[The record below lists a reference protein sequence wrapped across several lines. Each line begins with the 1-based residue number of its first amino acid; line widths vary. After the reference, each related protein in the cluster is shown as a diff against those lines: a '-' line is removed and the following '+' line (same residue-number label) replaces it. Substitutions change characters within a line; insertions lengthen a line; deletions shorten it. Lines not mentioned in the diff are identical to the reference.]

1 MEEINFRQLCKNLK
15 KRGYEPAEKGVS
27 DFVEEY
33 EKIVFSVEPKN
44 MRLKDIVN
52 KMKDLS
58 DHTRAVW
65 IDGILR
71 EFGNGFGSEKWRE
84 GYEQGKFEGEFVGQ
98 QLKDA
103 DKIRRE
109 LNKPVVPQFVA
120 DWIKYCKFTNVNLQN
135 ALFVGD
141 VYFYNYANQKDFSKL
156 KEFLETENNQATFVR
171 AWLDGYEVEK
181 EKRYTVKIKAVL
193 GQYLGRYYLDN
204 EILTPQFIRTQRTV
218 DEKIPTFTRSE
229 LEEANFGWVFDCEGI
244 EIEEVK

>member
-109 LNKPVVPQFVA
+109 LNKPVVPQYIADFITEQKKHGLTLSYSIDASMSDGVA
-120 DWIKYCKFTNVNLQN
+120 EWYWDNPE
-135 ALFVGD
+135 LF
-141 VYFYNYANQKDFSKL
+141 A
-156 KEFLETENNQATFVR
+156 R

-181 EKRYTVKIKAVL
+181 EKRYLVKMKGMQKDCVAL
-193 GQYLGRYYLDN
+193 KKNKDGGYWYLSDTYPYGSTIN
-204 EILTPQFIRTQRTV
+204 IH
-218 DEKIPTFTRSE
+218 TRKE
-229 LEEANFGWVFDCEGI
+229 LEDAGFGWIFSCEGI
-244 EIEEVK
+244 EVEEVE

>member
-58 DHTRAVW
+58 DNTRAEW
-65 IDGILR
+65 IDGILQ
-71 EFGNGFGSEKWRE
+71 EFGNGFGSKKWCE
-84 GYEQGKFEGEFVGQ
+84 GYEQGKFEGAWVGN

-103 DKIRRE
+103 DKIRQE
-109 LNKPVVPQFVA
+109 LNRPVVPQFVG
-120 DWIKYCKFTNVNLQN
+120 DWIKYCKFTNVNLQY
-135 ALFVGD
+135 ALLVGD

-156 KEFLETENNQATFVR
+156 KEFLGTENNQETFAR
-171 AWLDGYEVEK
+171 AWLDGYTVEK
-181 EKRYTVKIKAVL
+181 EKRYIVKIKGMGEDYNFFNFNKRL
-193 GQYLGRYYLDN
+193 ERWSLFDSKGDN
-204 EILTPQFIRTQRTV
+204 DYRTHHTL
-218 DEKIPTFTRSE
+218 KE
-229 LEEANFGWVFDCEGI
+229 LKDAGFGWVFDCEGV
-244 EIEEVK
+244 EVEEVEE